1 MTKLE
6 EILNSRVDVLVK
18 QNASQQEQL
27 NLLYRI
33 LVTQSKQIEALQQ
46 RVGAVKNDLI
56 IHMIGDDLK

>member
-33 LVTQSKQIEALQQ
+33 LVTQSKQIESLQQ